1 MVVVVVGAQHLTE
14 LKLSHLD
21 SGRAAVVIVSL
32 GTAWCKD
39 AAIFFC
45 VYNVPD
51 TEAKMID
58 KVFGAQNEKKNILFS

>member
-1 MVVVVVGAQHLTE
+1 MVVVVVGAQHLTG

-58 KVFGAQNEKKNILFS
+58 KVLALRTKKKILFS